1 MRERAGVW
9 DPMNAKVGGVVVAL
23 LLLVQACGGDEPLTK
38 GKYCSQLGAAICDRG
53 IACGAITTLG
63 RKNCLDQFQAGC
75 CSDDNSCGDTQP
87 SKQAEDMLKGYLATC
102 TNALHTADC
111 ASLEAGT
118 LPAACASVGGLTVA
132 PPAPPPPAPRFNAR
146 RHGGLAGRLVEPL
159 MTPAE

>member
-1 MRERAGVW
+1 
-9 DPMNAKVGGVVVAL
+9 MNGKVGG
-23 LLLVQACGGDEPLTK
+23 LLVGLLALQASGGDGPFTK
-38 GKYCSQLGAAICDRG
+38 GNYCSQLGAAICDRG
-53 IACGAITTLG
+53 IACRALTTLD
-63 RKNCLDQFQAGC
+63 RKTCLDQFQAGC

-102 TNALHTADC
+102 TNALRTADC

-132 PPAPPPPAPRFNAR
+132 PPAPPPPAPRFDAR
-146 RHGGLAGRLVEPL
+146 RHGGRAGRLVEPL